1 MNSCHS
7 FLRDKSFDAIVCDP
21 PYGIRA
27 TNKVQEKPSESPIS
41 GLGKQA
47 VIDHDGLS
55 LVVKPPPEG
64 PGLDP
69 IILATYSL
77 ASRVLVEGGR
87 LVHLYHISTSDSY
100 WKSFFDKKS
109 TNVAPSADKK
119 DSLELEGFTS
129 AQLLERFAAGLP
141 PGMQTESLSHQFLA
155 KDRIRCMVTARK
167 VSNTNLNNN

>member
-7 FLRDKSFDAIVCDP
+7 FLRNNSFDAIVCDP

-27 TNKVQEKPSESPIS
+27 TNKVKEKPCESPIS
-41 GLGKQA
+41 GLGKQT
-47 VIDHDGLS
+47 VIGNDS
-55 LVVKPPPEG
+55 LRLVEQPPPEG

-77 ASRVLVEGGR
+77 ASQVLVEGGR

-100 WKSFFDKKS
+100 WKSFFEKKS
-109 TNVAPSADKK
+109 TKTGPSTENKY
-119 DSLELEGFTS
+119 SLEVIAS
-129 AQLLERFAAGLP
+129 AELLEKFAAGLP
-141 PGMQTESLSHQFLA
+141 PGMQTESLSHQYLA